1 MELKEIERAFYR
13 RLINEKTAAPLNQIV
28 GFAVVALK
36 ESERIKNIDISTAA
50 TAVINRAREVGQLL
64 DEYNDLNAVL
74 DDTFRR
80 EDTRTNVRDFVT
92 KLYSSFQPMAKVK
105 GLKFELELSSVV
117 PFQATFD
124 SKRTNYILRNLIDNA
139 IRYTATGRVLI
150 AVDVVPG
157 NEDLLFEV
165 YDDGIG
171 ISEERFQAIVGAPDY
186 FIESSEAPGFG
197 LRFAYRIAKRLS
209 GSLSLT
215 LNRERGKGT
224 IAKLQVPSTDHSF
237 LQWGGKLED
246 HHNLIGRV
254 LLVEDNM
261 DYQRLYLKQLSLSK
275 LECTLT
281 TGVKGLDVIESGN
294 FDLILMDLTLKEI
307 SVTDLIKRVRRGG
320 IQTPLYIISSQDTP
334 TLNESLTQQGAS
346 GILTRNALNDSLL
359 PEVARLLSESTSY
372 TENSRKWATLLQ
384 ERIKVYNEL
393 ARSSKWEEL
402 MGELQKIEALV
413 PVSAAPIIR
422 EQLMVL
428 EAWCSAYDYG
438 RVSECLL
445 EIQSTLNVTSTKNLS
460 PL

>member
-1 MELKEIERAFYR
+1 
-13 RLINEKTAAPLNQIV
+13 
-28 GFAVVALK
+28 
-36 ESERIKNIDISTAA
+36 
-50 TAVINRAREVGQLL
+50 
-64 DEYNDLNAVL
+64 
-74 DDTFRR
+74 
-80 EDTRTNVRDFVT
+80 
-92 KLYSSFQPMAKVK
+92 
-105 GLKFELELSSVV
+105 
-117 PFQATFD
+117 
-124 SKRTNYILRNLIDNA
+124 
-139 IRYTATGRVLI
+139 
-150 AVDVVPG
+150 
-157 NEDLLFEV
+157 
-165 YDDGIG
+165 
-171 ISEERFQAIVGAPDY
+171 
-186 FIESSEAPGFG
+186 
-197 LRFAYRIAKRLS
+197 
-209 GSLSLT
+209 
-215 LNRERGKGT
+215 
-224 IAKLQVPSTDHSF
+224 
-237 LQWGGKLED
+237 
-246 HHNLIGRV
+246 
-254 LLVEDNM
+254 M